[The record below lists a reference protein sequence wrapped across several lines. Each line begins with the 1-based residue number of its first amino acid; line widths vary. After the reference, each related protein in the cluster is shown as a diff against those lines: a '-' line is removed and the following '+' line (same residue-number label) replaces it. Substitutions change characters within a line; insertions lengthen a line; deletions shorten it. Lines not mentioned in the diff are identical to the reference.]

1 MLTQLAIHRIGVIDE
16 AVLDFG
22 PGFTSLTG
30 ETGAGK
36 TMVVTG
42 LSLLMGR
49 RLDSRRA
56 GVSSMVEGRV
66 RADGSVRLSEKI
78 DDLGAESDD
87 GEVLIVRRV
96 TKDGRSRAHVGGVP
110 VPVSTLANVVGSDI
124 TIHGQSDQLRLKDPD
139 QQREALDNVL
149 SDETRAIA
157 ESHAS
162 LFNERSS
169 AAREARSLEAQLQD
183 RDSRRA
189 SLTALLEQI
198 EQANTYEGEDDALR
212 KEIEELTRA
221 AEEQEALD
229 TTLMALVGDERASL
243 LAAADVAVDAIGKL
257 PGAETEATADLVT
270 RIHAVRDDVS
280 GIARDISA
288 RRDDAIASPGRLE
301 EAQERL
307 HELSTLIRDVGP
319 HVGGAATVTELLA
332 QSQKALAA
340 LEALDDGAQR
350 LEDLTA
356 RIKECD
362 RELSETSTALTRART
377 LAAEDLAS
385 TIDTE
390 LTGLEMPGAHVRISV
405 TEAPMQVHGAD
416 AVLFELQPHP
426 GADFMPLSTGASG
439 GELSRVMLA
448 LEVAIARLGALTAGG
463 VHPVFI
469 FDEIDAGIGGRAARA
484 VGERLAELAQTA
496 QVIVVTH
503 LPQVAAFAETHLQI
517 VKSVSDRGETRST
530 VQPLTGEERVKE
542 LARMLAGDDDSATAL
557 EHARELLAGAR
568 QSEGGAA

>member
-157 ESHAS
+157 ESYAS

>member
-22 PGFTSLTG
+22 PGFTALTG

-66 RADGSVRLSEKI
+66 RADGSARLSEKL

-110 VPVSTLANVVGSDI
+110 VPVSTLASVVGSDI

-149 SDETRAIA
+149 SDDTRAIA

-198 EQANTYEGEDDALR
+198 EQAHTYEGEDDALR

-257 PGAETEATADLVT
+257 PGADAEATTDLVT

-307 HELSTLIRDVGP
+307 HELSTLIRDFGP

-340 LEALDDGAQR
+340 LEALDNGAQR

-362 RELSETSTALTRART
+362 RELSETSTALTRARS

-426 GADFMPLSTGASG
+426 GAEFMPLSTGASG

-484 VGERLAELAQTA
+484 VGERLAELARTA

-517 VKSVSDRGETRST
+517 VKSVSECGETRST

-568 QSEGGAA
+568 QSEGDAA